1 MVGVLVGGLHF
12 LLVLVLGQTVEKL
25 SAERVVAGLGG
36 LVPFAAQFVKHLR
49 FLCRDQIQ
57 DLTKVRELLVQMH
70 RVLLEQDGDLELV
83 DHGLVA
89 GVSSQFD

>member
-25 SAERVVAGLGG
+25 SAEGVMASLSRF
-36 LVPFAAQFVKHLR
+36 VPFAAEFVKHLR
-49 FLCRDQIQ
+49 FLSRDQIEN
-57 DLTKVRELLVQMH
+57 LAKVRELLVQMH
-70 RVLLEQDGDLELV
+70 RVLLEQDGDFELV

-89 GVSSQFD
+89 GVSPQFD